1 MDKITISLQD
11 KETIKELAKDP
22 DVQIK
27 IKDAIIDGIGKRAL
41 KIGNLSDEIISVME
55 NDIRNYFTETKNI
68 SILRNPTVLKP
79 EFRELIHE
87 EANKAFLSIADKE
100 LIDMQNIIKSRADEI
115 KLIIMDTIKNNLNL
129 EKIVSEAAEKV
140 IREKLK

>member
-55 NDIRNYFTETKNI
+55 NDIRNYFTETENI
-68 SILRNPTVLKP
+68 SILRNRTVLKP
-79 EFRELIHE
+79 EFRELIHKQ
-87 EANKAFLSIADKE
+87 ASDAFSLIAEKE
-100 LIDMQNIIKSRADEI
+100 LIDMQKTIKNRVDEI
-115 KLIIMDTIKNNLNL
+115 KLIIMDTITNNLNL

>member
-27 IKDAIIDGIGKRAL
+27 IKDAILDGIGKRAL

-55 NDIRNYFTETKNI
+55 DDIRNYFTETKNL
-68 SILRNPTVLKP
+68 SILRSSTVLKP

-87 EANKAFLSIADKE
+87 EANKMFLSIADKE
-100 LIDMQNIIKSRADEI
+100 LIDMQKIIKNRVDEI
-115 KLIIMDTIKNNLNL
+115 KLIIMDTITNNLNL
-129 EKIVSEAAEKV
+129 EKIVSDAAEKV

>member
-27 IKDAIIDGIGKRAL
+27 IKDAVIDGIGKRAL
-41 KIGNLSDEIISVME
+41 KIANLSDEIIGMME
-55 NDIRNYFTETKNI
+55 DDIRNYFTEMDNQ
-68 SILRNPTVLKP
+68 SIFNGRTLKP
-79 EFRELIHE
+79 EFKRLIHRQASNAFSLIASRELADME
-87 EANKAFLSIADKE
+87 E
-100 LIDMQNIIKSRADEI
+100 IIKNRVDEI

-129 EKIVSEAAEKV
+129 EKIVSDAAEKV

>member
-27 IKDAIIDGIGKRAL
+27 IKDAILDGIGKRAL
-41 KIGNLSDEIISVME
+41 KIGNLSDEIIAIME
-55 NDIRNYFTETKNI
+55 DDIRNYFTEKETH
-68 SILRNPTVLKP
+68 SIFRHCTVLKP

-87 EANKAFLSIADKE
+87 EANKTFLSIADKE
-100 LIDMQNIIKSRADEI
+100 LIDMQKIIKSRVDEI

>member
-27 IKDAIIDGIGKRAL
+27 IKDAILDGIGKRAL
-41 KIGNLSDEIISVME
+41 KIGNLSDEIIAIME
-55 NDIRNYFTETKNI
+55 DDIRNYFTEKETH
-68 SILRNPTVLKP
+68 SIFRNCTVLKP

-87 EANKAFLSIADKE
+87 EANKTFLSIADKE
-100 LIDMQNIIKSRADEI
+100 LIDMQKIIKSRVDEI
-115 KLIIMDTIKNNLNL
+115 KLIIMDTIKNNLN
-129 EKIVSEAAEKV
+129 
-140 IREKLK
+140 R

>member
-27 IKDAIIDGIGKRAL
+27 IKDAILDGIGKRAL
-41 KIGNLSDEIISVME
+41 KIGNLSDEIIAIME
-55 NDIRNYFTETKNI
+55 DDIRNYFTEKETH
-68 SILRNPTVLKP
+68 SIFRNCTVLKP

-87 EANKAFLSIADKE
+87 EANKTFLSIADKE
-100 LIDMQNIIKSRADEI
+100 LIDI
-115 KLIIMDTIKNNLNL
+115 
-129 EKIVSEAAEKV
+129 IVSEAAEKV

>member
-27 IKDAIIDGIGKRAL
+27 IKDAILDGIGKRAL
-41 KIGNLSDEIISVME
+41 KIGNLSNEIISVME
-55 NDIRNYFTETKNI
+55 DDIRNYFTEKETH
-68 SILRNPTVLKP
+68 SMFGPTTVLKP
-79 EFRELIHE
+79 KFRELIHE

-100 LIDMQNIIKSRADEI
+100 LIDMQKIIKSRVDEI
-115 KLIIMDTIKNNLNL
+115 KVIIMETITNNLNL
-129 EKIVSEAAEKV
+129 EKIVSDAAEKV
-140 IREKLK
+140 IREKFK

>member
-1 MDKITISLQD
+1 MDKITIFLQD

-27 IKDAIIDGIGKRAL
+27 IKDAILDGIGKRAL
-41 KIGNLSDEIISVME
+41 KIGNLSDEIIAIME
-55 NDIRNYFTETKNI
+55 DDIRNYFTEKETH
-68 SILRNPTVLKP
+68 SIFEHCTVLKP

-87 EANKAFLSIADKE
+87 EANKTFLSIADKE
-100 LIDMQNIIKSRADEI
+100 LIDMQKIIKSRVDEI